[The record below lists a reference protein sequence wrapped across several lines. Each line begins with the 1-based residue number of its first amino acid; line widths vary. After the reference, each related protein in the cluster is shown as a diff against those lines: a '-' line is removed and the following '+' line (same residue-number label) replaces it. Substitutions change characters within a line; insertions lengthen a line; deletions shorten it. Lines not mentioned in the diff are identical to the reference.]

1 MAKVQLPPDPHRER
15 NPQFPHEVPQGQN
28 VPRRERKRQLQQE
41 VPTRRAVPRQERDP
55 KVQPRELNVDL
66 LGPGTLTA
74 EAVRG
79 SQDQG
84 PAIVRE
90 PLEFPPRRVE
100 SHAPA
105 SRPRREREPKA
116 SLSPRRAPYPADSN
130 FPRDHGGTARR
141 HPSQEEPPPAEHP
154 TARPKGRSC
163 HPRGLSRGSFSGRTT
178 DQDSRPGWRRSCYRA
193 GGL

>member
-28 VPRRERKRQLQQE
+28 VPRRERQRQLQQE

-90 PLEFPPRRVE
+90 PLELYPAGWSLTCQHPALAEKGSQKPP
-100 SHAPA
+100 
-105 SRPRREREPKA
+105 
-116 SLSPRRAPYPADSN
+116 LRRARPHTPPTSS
-130 FPRDHGGTARR
+130 FPRDRGGTARR
-141 HPSQEEPPPAEHP
+141 HPSREEPLPAEHP
-154 TARPKGRSC
+154 TARPRKEL
-163 HPRGLSRGSFSGRTT
+163 PLSGPKSGTL
-178 DQDSRPGWRRSCYRA
+178 RRKSHQQRLTA
-193 GGL
+193 